1 MPQLPNI
8 PGAVW
13 GVGPTTKTDGAGV
26 LFLSAFANDAQRVY
40 KLVGGAWQDVPL
52 EHTPTARGEIDI
64 DTDGRAYLTA
74 WDDKAVGGPW
84 RIPIPGFVPAQA
96 QASPLTEP
104 QRRALAWLI
113 YLLGPLLPK

>member
-40 KLVGGAWQDVPL
+40 KLVGGAWQEVAL
-52 EHTPTARGEIDI
+52 EHTPTARGELDI
-64 DTDGRAYLTA
+64 DSDGRAYLTA

-84 RIPIPGFVPAQA
+84 RIPI
-96 QASPLTEP
+96 
-104 QRRALAWLI
+104 RRGLAPTCWPTLRAARRRGC
-113 YLLGPLLPK
+113 YA

>member
-13 GVGPTTKTDGAGV
+13 GVSPTSKTDGAGV
-26 LFLSAFANDAQRVY
+26 LFLSCFVGKSQRVY
-40 KLVGGAWQDVPL
+40 KLVAGAWQEVAL
-52 EHTPTARGEIDI
+52 EHTPTARGELDI
-64 DTDGRAYLTA
+64 DSDGRAYLTA

-84 RIPIPGFVPAQA
+84 RIPIPGWVPVVAQS
-96 QASPLTEP
+96 SPLTDA

-113 YLLGPLLPK
+113 YHLGPLLPK